1 MDTATAAEKKELV
14 VLKQPRSQH
23 PASSAMR
30 NEQSKHSST
39 PTADK
44 AESNKD
50 IATVPGLKNDKSERL
65 LMAVLAICI
74 FISAAFLEW
83 PVMRVGSPTLA
94 V

>member
-23 PASSAMR
+23 PTSSAMR

-39 PTADK
+39 PVADK

-50 IATVPGLKNDKSERL
+50 IETVSGLKDGKAGSPF
-65 LMAVLAICI
+65 MG
-74 FISAAFLEW
+74 AFLDNIF
-83 PVMRVGSPTLA
+83 PCCFLRITVMRVDRPT
-94 V
+94 

>member
-30 NEQSKHSST
+30 NEQSRHSST
-39 PTADK
+39 PAADK

-50 IATVPGLKNDKSERL
+50 IEAVSGPKDDKTERL
-65 LMAVLAICI
+65 LMTVLGVCI
-74 FISAAFLEW
+74 FVSAAFS
-83 PVMRVGSPTLA
+83 GSL
-94 V
+94 

>member
-30 NEQSKHSST
+30 NEQSRHSST
-39 PTADK
+39 PAADK

-50 IATVPGLKNDKSERL
+50 IETVSGPKDDKTERL
-65 LMAVLAICI
+65 VMTVLVVCI
-74 FISAAFLEW
+74 FHLSYFLRIV
-83 PVMRVGSPTLA
+83 VMRFDGPT
-94 V
+94 